1 MDKFIREKRKMGISS
16 DIESFI
22 DTYGMAS
29 VLDVLSD
36 IAYGKA
42 DHLREHW
49 QDETAARDWSKV
61 VAKIDLLSTSA
72 AVAAIDYT
80 KVLRRNRCR
89 A

>member
-42 DHLREHW
+42 DHLRENW
-49 QDETAARDWSKV
+49 QDEFNARDWDK
-61 VAKIDLLSTSA
+61 VAKAIGACSRSTL
-72 AVAAIDYT
+72 VAAIDYT
-80 KVLRRNRCR
+80 K
-89 A
+89 

>member
-1 MDKFIREKRKMGISS
+1 MDKFIRDKAEMGIEA
-16 DIESFI
+16 DMEEFI
-22 DTYGMAS
+22 DAYGITS
-29 VLDVLSD
+29 LFDVIAD
-36 IAYGKA
+36 IANGKA

-80 KVLRRNRCR
+80 KVRRRNR
-89 A
+89 